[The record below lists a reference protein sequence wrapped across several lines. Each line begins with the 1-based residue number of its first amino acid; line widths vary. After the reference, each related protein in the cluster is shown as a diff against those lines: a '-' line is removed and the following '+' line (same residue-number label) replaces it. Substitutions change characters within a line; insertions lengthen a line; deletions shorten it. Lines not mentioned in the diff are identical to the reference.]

1 MKAKDVM
8 TTEVVTI
15 RRETGVER
23 VAQLMLTR
31 RISGIPVVDDDDR
44 LVGMV
49 TEGDL
54 MRRSELHV
62 SPLASWTS
70 VEKRARDY
78 ARGHGREAKDVMTAE
93 VITIGEET
101 PVGEVAALLEE
112 AGIKRLP
119 VMRGGRLI
127 GIVSR
132 ADLLRALAVSRP
144 EPVAPGDEALRRAVM
159 TRVHEDAPVRDRG
172 LNATVANGVVH
183 LWGSLPSDAE
193 RDAVVVVARN
203 VQGVTGVV
211 DHTRIE
217 PVAGGEGSAT

>member
-8 TTEVVTI
+8 TVDVITV
-15 RRETGVER
+15 RPETSVDR
-23 VAQLMLTR
+23 VAHLMLER
-31 RISGIPVVDDDDR
+31 RISGVPVLDDDDR

-54 MRRSELHV
+54 MRRSELRV

-70 VEKRARDY
+70 MEKRARDY
-78 ARGHGREAKDVMTAE
+78 ARGHGREAKDVMTAD
-93 VITIGEET
+93 VITVGEEM
-101 PVGEVAALLEE
+101 PVGDVAALLEE
-112 AGIKRLP
+112 AGIKRVP
-119 VMRGGRLI
+119 VMRGGQLV

-132 ADLLRALAVSRP
+132 ADLLRALAVSRA
-144 EPVAPGDEALRRAVM
+144 EPVAPGDEAMRRAVM

-172 LNATVANGVVH
+172 LNATVTHGVVH
-183 LWGSLPSDAE
+183 LWGSLPSEAE

-203 VQGVTGVV
+203 VQGVMGVV

-217 PVAGGEGSAT
+217 PVPSSEASAT